1 MNNLKTVIKEVIEDE
16 YNLPQPNIVENE
28 VEDRDWAIGCI
39 LDHLQTC
46 DLEYHNV
53 SSEHPEA
60 VIFKIDDCNLAV
72 HHSGRVSIIPNS
84 HLSTHSYRSEDY

>member
-1 MNNLKTVIKEVIEDE
+1 VNNLKTLIREVIEDE
-16 YNLPQPNIVENE
+16 HNLPQPNIVEND

-46 DLEYHNV
+46 DLEYHYE
-53 SSEHPEA
+53 SSA
-60 VIFKIDDCNLAV
+60 VLFKIDNCNLAV

-84 HLSTHSYRSEDY
+84 HLSTHRYR